1 MVKDHGLHIQFQLI
15 KEPQKHRVDL
25 IFSELFALIKIEI
38 IFDEAPNLFLD
49 GLSPAELGNL
59 VEILRHQFLS
69 EHEFVMMEWK

>member
-15 KEPQKHRVDL
+15 EQPQKHRVDL
-25 IFSELFALIKIEI
+25 IFSELSALIKVEI
-38 IFDEAPNLFLD
+38 IFDEAPNLLLD

-69 EHEFVMMEWK
+69 EHKFVMMERE